1 MTLNSWRGLFRA
13 IGGKSDSMGWNG
25 IMTLDDARKIV
36 ANDWRDLAAAILSED
51 DYAPHVSQDE
61 KLRQYEK
68 HMAFAN
74 DIESGVARG
83 FTVSQRIH
91 FAMTGDCIPLLS

>member
-1 MTLNSWRGLFRA
+1 
-13 IGGKSDSMGWNG
+13 MGRKDG
-25 IMTLDDARKIV
+25 MTLDEARKIV
-36 ANDWRDLAAAILSED
+36 AKDWRDMAAAILSED

-68 HMAFAN
+68 NMAFAD

-83 FTVSQRIH
+83 FTVTQRIH
-91 FAMTGDCIPLLS
+91 FAMTGECLPLLS